1 MRLIKLPK
9 WHPVITPA
17 SERENVVLLK
27 GQLPSHF
34 PLINSPY
41 LAWLPGS
48 LFISLHSPYILVLKS
63 EPGREDPPQLGGLLS
78 WAHLQW
84 SPSLDLAKKLRRAP
98 GWSLHSPCWT
108 DIHTLA
114 HISPGYK
121 GEWNPIVSAHSLSL
135 SPCFQVLALGGRI
148 PMVLGFSALWP
159 VWLWNRGRPFQRRLL
174 LLSGKVQRTG
184 MPFLSD
190 ISPHFLLPLSN
201 LPIQPQ
207 WEILNPN
214 PQNLLL

>member
-84 SPSLDLAKKLRRAP
+84 SPPFDPVQKLRWALE
-98 GWSLHSPCWT
+98 WDSPLDYWT
-108 DIHTLA
+108 DI
-114 HISPGYK
+114 SSVDYK
-121 GEWNPIVSAHSLSL
+121 GEWNPILLDPLSL
-135 SPCFQVLALGGRI
+135 ASFPCASTRQEDPMALG
-148 PMVLGFSALWP
+148 PSVLCP
-159 VWLWNRGRPFQRRLL
+159 IWL
-174 LLSGKVQRTG
+174 
-184 MPFLSD
+184 
-190 ISPHFLLPLSN
+190 
-201 LPIQPQ
+201 
-207 WEILNPN
+207 
-214 PQNLLL
+214 